1 MPFIGQQPI
10 TGAYSVLDDIT
21 TSSTNTY
28 NLLLDG
34 GAYSPASANNLL
46 VSLNGVIQKPGSSF
60 TISGSQ
66 ITFVPSS
73 GTLSSSDSID
83 FIIAL
88 GDVLSV
94 GTPTDGTVNASK
106 LSTNAVETA
115 KINANAVTVAKMA
128 STLDLSSNTVTLNKN
143 ASALVHVASIDVS
156 PGTTTYELNMDY
168 DDFNDFLIIVNNIQ
182 GSSTSG
188 NENLDVKFKMD
199 GTLDNGESNPY
210 FTTGSV
216 EFANIRNLNST
227 DNMELFTTNL
237 PNKHTSGYLHCTNF
251 RGLSEGHPMIQYALG
266 GASNSNNNY
275 GHYTGSCGMEVGS
288 SASNK
293 QVTAMRFAY
302 TAGNVTQVDLEIYGY
317 KR

>member
-1 MPFIGQQPI
+1 MPFIGQEPI
-10 TGAYSVLDDIT
+10 TGAYHVLDAIT
-21 TSSTNTY
+21 TSATATY
-28 NLLLDG
+28 NLQLNS
-34 GAYSPASANNLL
+34 GAFSPATANQLL

-66 ITFVPSS
+66 ITFSS
-73 GTLSSSDSID
+73 ALTSSDSID

-88 GDVLSV
+88 GDVLNV
-94 GTPTDGTVNASK
+94 GTPTDGSVA
-106 LSTNAVETA
+106 TA
-115 KINANAVTVAKMA
+115 KIATDAVTTAKIADNNVTVAKLP
-128 STLDLSSNTVTLNKN
+128 TTIDLSSNTVTLNKN

-168 DDFNDFLIIVNNIQ
+168 DDFNDFLIVVNNIQ

-216 EFANIRNLNST
+216 EFGSVRNLNST

-237 PNKHTSGYLHCTNF
+237 PSKHTSGFLHCTNF
-251 RGLSEGHPMIQYALG
+251 RGLSEGHPMIQFSLG
-266 GASNSNNNY
+266 GASNSSSNY

-293 QVTAMRFAY
+293 QVTAMRFAF